1 MNCFVQFVPLKIC
14 LFSNN
19 SQSSAKM
26 VAIVCVGF
34 FDRGS
39 FAWKC
44 FEFLCFVFS
53 LLFFLILIAAIVILL
68 GCFVWVVFVKC
79 F

>member
-1 MNCFVQFVPLKIC
+1 MNCFVQFVPLKIW
-14 LFSNN
+14 LFFNN

-53 LLFFLILIAAIVILL
+53 LLFF
-68 GCFVWVVFVKC
+68 
-79 F
+79 

>member
-1 MNCFVQFVPLKIC
+1 VNCFVQFVPLKIC

-34 FDRGS
+34 FDHGS

-44 FEFLCFVFS
+44 FEFLCFVFFTS
-53 LLFFLILIAAIVILL
+53 LFLIAAIVILL